1 MIQEL
6 GGDLIPVLAISLTF
20 LFLAIWVVAATIDS
34 IYKTRCDFRL
44 KERLIQRGASP
55 TEIQQILLA
64 SSDPDEM
71 ENVPVPP
78 VKTGQAMSM
87 SR

>member
-6 GGDLIPVLAISLTF
+6 GNDLIPVLAISLTF
-20 LFLAIWVVAATIDS
+20 LFMAIWVVAATIDS
-34 IYKTRCDFRL
+34 IYKTRCEFRL
-44 KERLIQRGASP
+44 KERLVERGASA
-55 TEIQQILLA
+55 TEIQQILKA
-64 SSDPDEM
+64 GVNSGQI

-78 VKTGQAMSM
+78 VKTGHAVTM